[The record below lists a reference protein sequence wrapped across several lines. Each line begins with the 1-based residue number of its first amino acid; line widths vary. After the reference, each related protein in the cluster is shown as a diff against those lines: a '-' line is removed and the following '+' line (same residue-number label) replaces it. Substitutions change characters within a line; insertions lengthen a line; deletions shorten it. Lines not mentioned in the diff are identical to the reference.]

1 MKAKSILLLMFGAA
15 CMLTAKAD
23 RFSTLAGKWTY
34 RLDSLSVG
42 EPQQWFTQRFSDPIA
57 LPGTTDDAGIGNTDD
72 AGIGNTRP
80 IFRSIWKSHA
90 TLTLLAKQDCP
101 LWLQYD

>member
-42 EPQQWFTQRFSDPIA
+42 EPQQWFIQRF
-57 LPGTTDDAGIGNTDD
+57 
-72 AGIGNTRP
+72 
-80 IFRSIWKSHA
+80 
-90 TLTLLAKQDCP
+90 Q
-101 LWLQYD
+101 